1 MLVTAVLEPMTR
13 ICADSCFELGKL
25 GAGAGEVSSVFEDS
39 LNMRH
44 FLNECNVTN
53 TATKLFYLNDT
64 NLVTFTFV
72 LCL

>member
-1 MLVTAVLEPMTR
+1 MLVTAVLEPITR
-13 ICADSCFELGKL
+13 ICADSCFELGGL
-25 GAGAGEVSSVFEDS
+25 DTGARELSSAFEES

-44 FLNECNVTN
+44 FLNGCNVTN
-53 TATKLFYLNDT
+53 MATKLFYLNDT